1 MKKTNFITCHVIQK
15 IEQEIEAKRKVTKST
30 NFYYFNE
37 PIKDGSRSI
46 NRVSRWNPFEKEE
59 ICGLSWYALSGS
71 TLVQIYDKLKNNDF
85 FFYKM
90 IEGKS
95 YKARL
100 KKNVGNSK

>member
-1 MKKTNFITCHVIQK
+1 MATNFISRHVIQK
-15 IEQEIEAKRKVTKST
+15 IQKEIEAKRKVTKSC

-37 PIKDGSRSI
+37 GIKDGKREI
-46 NRVSRWNPFEKEE
+46 NRVSRWSPFEKEE

-90 IEGKS
+90 IDGKS

-100 KKNVGNSK
+100 KKNVGNSR

>member
-1 MKKTNFITCHVIQK
+1 MKKTNFITCHLIQK
-15 IEQEIEAKRKVTKST
+15 IEQEIEAKRKVTTST

-37 PIKDGSRSI
+37 SIKDGSRNI
-46 NRVSRWNPFEKEE
+46 NRVSRWSPFEKEE
-59 ICGLSWYALSGS
+59 IVGLSWYALSGL
-71 TLVQIYDKLKNNDF
+71 TLIQIYDKLKNNDF

-90 IEGKS
+90 IDGKS